1 MISSSEKD
9 TSLKAEA
16 PRAWDQKSE
25 LWNVVGQRTVWVG
38 ILESF
43 VFQLNSQ
50 CEKRG
55 KDKGNLKLY

>member
-25 LWNVVGQRTVWVG
+25 VWNVVGSKDSVG
-38 ILESF
+38 GHSGEFCFSAEFSL
-43 VFQLNSQ
+43 
-50 CEKRG
+50 
-55 KDKGNLKLY
+55 